1 MAGSFDFFRRGTVPP
16 ELVNYKAPRDEKH
29 INMWVDELN
38 DRQIFSGREL
48 VLNGSLAIDTYIS
61 SLECLIIDLDKRL
74 RALEG
79 KR

>member
-1 MAGSFDFFRRGTVPP
+1 MAGSTTYIRRGTVPP
-16 ELVNYKAPRDEKH
+16 ELENYEAPRDYKH
-29 INMWVDELN
+29 IEKWVAELN

-48 VLNGSLAIDTYIS
+48 ILNGSLPIDGYIY